1 MSEMGGL
8 DIGMPDEGGGS
19 ASEQLS
25 EEAAARFAAG
35 AAAMQQ
41 IRREEKKA
49 KKKDDRVAK
58 VITQFLSDE
67 ENAHLFTLIARLVAR
82 DCPSIFILAMISLI
96 HEESL
101 QEVHDYLTEVMG
113 KDAEETVRETVQN
126 GGEMSLTKGGELDTA
141 TNAGL
146 IVWITRMQMVL
157 STQPEKILTKLLL
170 DERNIDGTV
179 LQLGTFV
186 VQRFFE
192 TQRRSAE
199 FEKLQPLTASIL
211 QTVFSPFMTA
221 ARKKLLE
228 EAQGKERE
236 ND

>member
-1 MSEMGGL
+1 MSETGGL
-8 DIGMPDEGGGS
+8 DMGMPDEGGGS

-126 GGEMSLTKGGELDTA
+126 GGEMSLTKGGELDTV

-192 TQRRSAE
+192 TQHRSAE

-211 QTVFSPFMTA
+211 QTVFSPFMAA
-221 ARKKLLE
+221 ARKKLSE
-228 EAQGKERE
+228 QTQES
-236 ND
+236 